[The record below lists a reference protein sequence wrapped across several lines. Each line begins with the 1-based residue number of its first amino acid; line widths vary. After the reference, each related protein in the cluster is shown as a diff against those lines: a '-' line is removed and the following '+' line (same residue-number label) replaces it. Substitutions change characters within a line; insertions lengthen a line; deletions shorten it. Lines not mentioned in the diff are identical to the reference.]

1 MTYERSD
8 QEEEA
13 IAEFLSDYFP
23 ERYDDEGQTQLGR
36 ADEDGR
42 PMEVDEELS
51 DRELDEIES
60 MVERVGEAFSTSK
73 GTLGVAIDFLMVAE
87 QLSRTDDRLTGFRE
101 DIDRSLLFEWYENAA
116 KTSLTLSYD
125 GTRYSIRSVH
135 NDVIDLFRE
144 ELKRTNFPSSPGHH
158 TGEWERYDDLL
169 ESAFRLSSAGRY
181 EAAQRIID
189 LGLDRL
195 AARSF
200 ETRDPPFP
208 EPLKEVLLNYERSHK
223 GEEGGLTYQ
232 ALAYGYV
239 RTEWPHLSFR
249 ASKVRTGS
257 SRQHRYGDID
267 GYYGP
272 DLMLSVEVKDL
283 IVDSSNVGSEL
294 GSMMELAR
302 RTNVV
307 VVAMCKEVG
316 DGAAET
322 LREAGVEVIDD
333 DDLERELN
341 RWDYH
346 KQNRAVQGMI
356 HFMGNIEEDPAA
368 VQRLLRFIEG
378 VDPENPALAH
388 LSDTQDK

>member
-8 QEEEA
+8 QEEQA

-23 ERYDDEGQTQLGR
+23 ERYDG
-36 ADEDGR
+36 EDR
-42 PMEVDEELS
+42 EQIEADEELS
-51 DRELDEIES
+51 DQERNEIES

-87 QLSRTDDRLTGFRE
+87 QLSRADERLSGFRE
-101 DIDRSLLFEWYENAA
+101 EIDRELLFEWYENAA
-116 KTSLTLSYD
+116 KTSLTFSYD
-125 GTRYSIRSVH
+125 GARYSIRSVH

-144 ELKRTNFPSSPGHH
+144 DLKRTNFPSSPGHH

-181 EAAQRIID
+181 EAAQRIFD
-189 LGLDRL
+189 LGLNRL

-208 EPLKEVLLNYERSHK
+208 EPLKEILLNYERSHK

-283 IVDSSNVGSEL
+283 IVDSSNVHSEL

-333 DDLERELN
+333 DDLERELD

-368 VQRLLRFIEG
+368 VQRLLRFIED

-388 LSDTQDK
+388 LE

>member
-1 MTYERSD
+1 MTSAQAD
-8 QEEEA
+8 EEQV
-13 IAEFLSDYFP
+13 IDEFLSEYFP
-23 ERYDDEGQTQLGR
+23 ERYEDEGQTHLGR
-36 ADEDGR
+36 TEDT
-42 PMEVDEELS
+42 LS
-51 DRELDEIES
+51 DRELEEIES
-60 MVERVGEAFSTSK
+60 MVERVGDEFSISK
-73 GTLGVAIDFLMVAE
+73 GALGVAIDFLMVAE
-87 QLSRTDDRLTGFRE
+87 QLSRTDDRVTGFRE
-101 DIDRSLLFEWYENAA
+101 DIDRSLLFEWYENDA
-116 KTSLTLSYD
+116 KTSLTLLYE
-125 GTRYSIRSVH
+125 GTGYSIRSVH

-144 ELKRTNFPSSPGHH
+144 DLKRTNFPSSPGHH

-181 EAAQRIID
+181 EAAQRIFD
-189 LGLDRL
+189 MGLDRL

-200 ETRDPPFP
+200 ETRDPPFS

-223 GEEGGLTYQ
+223 DEEGGMTYQ

-239 RTEWPHLSFR
+239 RTEWSHLSFR

-283 IVDSSNVGSEL
+283 IIDSSNVDSEL

-302 RTNVV
+302 ETNVV
-307 VVAMCKEVG
+307 VIAMCKEVG
-316 DGAAET
+316 EEAAEQ
-322 LREAGVEVIDD
+322 LDDAGVEVIDD
-333 DDLERELN
+333 NDIEQELD

-368 VQRLLRFIEG
+368 VQRLLRFIED
-378 VDPENPALAH
+378 VDPENSVLAH
-388 LSDTQDK
+388 LEN